1 MTHVELRTASPAI
14 HTKPPGPKS
23 RALAKRLHEV
33 ECQNVTCLDPIAPIF
48 WERARGS
55 NVWDVDG
62 NRYVDLGAAFGVSAV
77 GHAHPRVV
85 AAVQRQ
91 AEALL
96 HGMGDVYPPA
106 IKVELLE
113 ALCARY
119 PGRVPAKAVL
129 SSSGA
134 DAVETAIKTALLATG
149 RPGLIAFE
157 GAYHGLS
164 LGALDATWRPAFRAP
179 FSARLAK
186 HTAFAR
192 FGQIEDVERVARDTS
207 FPIGALIVEPVQ
219 GRGGERVP
227 PDAFLTQLRRLCTQ
241 NEWLLILDEIYTG
254 CGRTGTFF
262 ACEREGVV
270 PDLLCVGKGLSSGM
284 PFSACLGRAEIMD
297 HWPVSTGEAIH
308 TQTFLGHPP
317 GCAAALAS
325 LAILE
330 EEHLAE
336 RATRLGA
343 QAITRLECGLRNH
356 PGIVEVRGRGLMLAV
371 ECDGAARSSAACS
384 ACLERGV
391 ILLPSG
397 DRNECLSI
405 TPPLTIDDAIFFEA
419 LEILMECIPR

>member
-1 MTHVELRTASPAI
+1 MTRVELSNAPPAI

-23 RALAKRLHEV
+23 RALAQRLRKV
-33 ECQNVTCLDPIAPIF
+33 ECQNVTCLEPTAPIF
-48 WERARGS
+48 WERAQGS

-85 AAVQRQ
+85 AAVKRQ
-91 AEALL
+91 AESLL

-119 PGRVPAKAVL
+119 PGGGPARAVL
-129 SSSGA
+129 GSSGA
-134 DAVETAIKTALLATG
+134 DAVETAIKTAMLATG
-149 RPGLIAFE
+149 KPGLLAFE

-164 LGALDATWRPAFRAP
+164 LGALDATWRPDFRAP
-179 FSARLAK
+179 FSERLAK

-192 FGQIEDVERVARDTS
+192 FGQIEDVERAAREAS
-207 FPIGALIVEPVQ
+207 FPIGALIVEPIQ

-227 PDAFLTQLRRLCTQ
+227 PDGFLTELRNLCT
-241 NEWLLILDEIYTG
+241 ERAWLLILDEIYSG

-270 PDLLCVGKGLSSGM
+270 PDLLCVGKGLASGM
-284 PFSACLGRAEIMD
+284 PFSACLGRPESMD
-297 HWPVSTGEAIH
+297 RWPVSTGEAIH

-330 EEHLAE
+330 DELLPE
-336 RATRLGA
+336 RAARLGT
-343 QAITRLECGLRNH
+343 QAMARLKRGLRNH
-356 PGIVEVRGRGLMLAV
+356 PGIVEVRGRGLMLAI
-371 ECDGAARSSAACS
+371 ECDSASRAGAACS

-391 ILLPSG
+391 IVLPSG
-397 DRNECLSI
+397 NRNECLSI
-405 TPPLTIDDAIFFEA
+405 TPPLTIDEALFFEA
-419 LEILMECIPR
+419 LESLMECIPR